1 MIAQTQLL
9 DREDVLQAIRA
20 VKLLN
25 PSEEREAVLD
35 QVMDAVVGLRP
46 RPAMVGNQ
54 WHEDVC
60 RSYQN
65 KIDAQKRQIQ
75 AMRNLLVQLLQLQED
90 RND

>member
-1 MIAQTQLL
+1 MMAKTQLL
-9 DREDVLQAIRA
+9 DREAVLQVIRA

-46 RPAMVGNQ
+46 CPAMVGNL

-65 KIDAQKRQIQ
+65 KIDAQKQQIQ
-75 AMRNLLVQLLQLQED
+75 AMRNLLVRLLQED
-90 RND
+90 RDD